1 MYRTRRHFKYL
12 LGALLWTSTAVSQS
26 QPKPQKP
33 IRLIKPITVTY
44 HSHWFLL
51 GGLRLAYRPSDALN
65 EYNVLIGQS
74 VLEGCAIQATECE
87 QGWATNIGYRRYL
100 NGWPFTVYGGA
111 NLHWLFEGVRGS
123 TGQRPMLDLSI
134 GFNHQTSGRFNWGM
148 GYSFLTLDD
157 DRRGLNMRY
166 GGWFLTEFGASF

>member
-1 MYRTRRHFKYL
+1 MTPWRPIHVSNTKTFQIPAW
-12 LGALLWTSTAVSQS
+12 GAALDIHRCKPKSAQTS
-26 QPKPQKP
+26 KP

-87 QGWATNIGYRRYL
+87 RGWATNVA
-100 NGWPFTVYGGA
+100 TGA
-111 NLHWLFEGVRGS
+111 
-123 TGQRPMLDLSI
+123 I
-134 GFNHQTSGRFNWGM
+134 
-148 GYSFLTLDD
+148 
-157 DRRGLNMRY
+157 
-166 GGWFLTEFGASF
+166 